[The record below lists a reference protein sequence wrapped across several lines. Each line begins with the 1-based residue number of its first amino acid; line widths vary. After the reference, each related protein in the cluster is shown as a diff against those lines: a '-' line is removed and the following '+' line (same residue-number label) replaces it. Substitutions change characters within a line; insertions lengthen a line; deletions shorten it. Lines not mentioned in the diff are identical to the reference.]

1 MKGTARLKS
10 YFVIPAATIS
20 ALFVLLSLGY
30 IVAGGHD
37 RFAWWGVLIANA
49 ALPAYF
55 AWLFRGRT
63 ARTSEYLPFLLLVS
77 GAGLVISIWEV
88 YFEGAARW
96 PVLLPSTAGTALL
109 AIYVFWYSR
118 FDRRPSASLEV
129 GKKMPSFELA
139 SSDGAIFRSAELDG
153 SPAVLVFYRGNWC
166 PFCRAQVRELAS
178 RYDEFEKLGAA
189 LVFIS
194 PQSAERS
201 KALAAQ
207 FGPGMRFLVDESNR
221 IADRFGIASRHGVPV
236 GLPGGYAAD
245 TVMPTVV
252 ALNSSGT
259 IVYSDQA
266 DNYRI
271 RPEPDV
277 YISILRRAGA
287 ILQ

>member
-1 MKGTARLKS
+1 MQGIARLKS

-20 ALFVLLSLGY
+20 ALLVLVSLGF

-37 RFAWWGVLIANA
+37 RYAWWGVLVANMV
-49 ALPAYF
+49 LPAYF
-55 AWLFRGRT
+55 AWILRGRT

-77 GAGLVISIWEV
+77 GVGLIISVWEV
-88 YFEGAARW
+88 FVEGAARW
-96 PVLLPSTAGTALL
+96 PVLFPATAGPALL

-118 FDRRPSASLEV
+118 FNRRPSECLEV
-129 GKKMPSFELA
+129 GKKLPTFELA
-139 SSDGAIFRSAELDG
+139 TSDGAIFRSAELDG